1 MARRDGFVSNFCF
14 LFCFAFLCAFFIT
27 AIRLYAT
34 GLFKEAGFIFFFYLC
49 CSRVSP
55 FSIMRDEPHGIQ
67 FGPWSLK
74 WKMRNWS
81 VLSNNT
87 CIRYRLTN
95 HTVQIK
101 AMQQH
106 SPIIAQMVLLNDQSH
121 NRSKLWLWFMHMS
134 LLTCSRD
141 WEIPSSE
148 YIGMYVGS
156 VYVMSI
162 MSSW

>member
-1 MARRDGFVSNFCF
+1 MVLCLISAFCF
-14 LFCFAFLCAFFIT
+14 LFLFLCAFFIT
-27 AIRLYAT
+27 AMVCHRV
-34 GLFKEAGFIFFFYLC
+34 GQKSRFIFFFIFFC

-55 FSIMRDEPHGIQ
+55 FSIMANEPRGIQ
-67 FGPWSLK
+67 FGLWSYK

-81 VLSNNT
+81 VLSNHT
-87 CIRYRLTN
+87 YIRHKLTN
-95 HTVQIK
+95 NTVQIK

-106 SPIIAQMVLLNDQSH
+106 SPIIAQMVLLLNDQSH
-121 NRSKLWLWFMHMS
+121 NRSKSWLWFIHMG

-148 YIGMYVGS
+148 YAGMYVGS

>member
-1 MARRDGFVSNFCF
+1 MVLFLISAFCF
-14 LFCFAFLCAFFIT
+14 VFFLCAFFIT
-27 AIRLYAT
+27 VMVCHRV
-34 GLFKEAGFIFFFYLC
+34 GQKSRFIFFFFYFC

-55 FSIMRDEPHGIQ
+55 FSIMANEPRGIQ
-67 FGPWSLK
+67 FGLWSYK

-81 VLSNNT
+81 VLSNHT
-87 CIRYRLTN
+87 CIRHKLTN
-95 HTVQIK
+95 NTVQIN

-106 SPIIAQMVLLNDQSH
+106 SPIIAQMVLLLNDQSH
-121 NRSKLWLWFMHMS
+121 NRSKSWLWFIHMS

-148 YIGMYVGS
+148 YTGTNEGS